1 MSIKYVTLS
10 TSIGKNM
17 KFEISGEQKKALS
30 KNKLFHH
37 FQGAFI
43 FEKAKD

>member
-1 MSIKYVTLS
+1 MTLS
-10 TSIGKNM
+10 TSIGKNV

-30 KNKLFHH
+30 KNKLCNH

-43 FEKAKD
+43 FEKVKD